1 MSKAVLATSAFIRT
15 SLTAPERRMFAAIK
29 RDILKDIVTPHTADL
44 LLVDV
49 LCCEYIK
56 YARALTSNLPRI
68 AVACAKALREYLA
81 ELCLTPHS
89 RMETNSASTLST
101 IFKIINKEDQDA

>member
-1 MSKAVLATSAFIRT
+1 MSKAVLTTSAFIRT
-15 SLTAPERRMFAAIK
+15 SLKAPERLMFNAIK
-29 RDILKDIVTPHTADL
+29 RDILKDLVTPHTSDL
-44 LLVDV
+44 LMIDII
-49 LCCEYIK
+49 CCEYIK
-56 YARALTSNLPRI
+56 YARALTANLPRI

-101 IFKIINKEDQDA
+101 IFKILNKEEDNA